1 MNLKICLLKVVNIF
15 SFLNELPRS
24 KVKKWKNVK
33 THLDQIRPTSRED
46 APAGASSSRGN
57 DAVEVNSR
65 YGGSYSVFL
74 SFRAH
79 SIALEERLPQ
89 SKLKNGRKKKGTALI
104 PFFSL
109 SVQTQ

>member
-1 MNLKICLLKVVNIF
+1 MFAKGCEYF

>member
-1 MNLKICLLKVVNIF
+1 MPCVPLCKRKKKLQSKLRAEGEV
-15 SFLNELPRS
+15 RS
-24 KVKKWKNVK
+24 K
-33 THLDQIRPTSRED
+33 THLDQIRPTSRKD
-46 APAGASSSRGN
+46 APAGASSSKGN

-79 SIALEERLPQ
+79 SIALEERLPHF
-89 SKLKNGRKKKGTALI
+89 KVKNGKRGSTLI